1 VGDDLKVQ
9 TFHTALGDVQIGRD
23 LPVAKEEIEALRHA
37 VGWSVAGDYQ
47 RILNEGLF
55 TVSARLDTGLV
66 GYLQVV
72 GSPSGDVLIH
82 DVCVRPDLQRQGVGT
97 RMMEIALE
105 ACKEMGP
112 QGVNVLFEREN
123 LGFFRRFGFRIM
135 CGGYLNG
142 SSL

>member
-1 VGDDLKVQ
+1 
-9 TFHTALGDVQIGRD
+9 
-23 LPVAKEEIEALRHA
+23 